1 MTRKLNIYW
10 HITKA
15 YESRYNVD
23 IYAAI
28 VKNEGTGSIITCRP
42 TPDLSIL
49 VTRPTYRVVQC
60 LKNSTVSKA
69 TVSKLDAT

>member
-1 MTRKLNIYW
+1 MYW

-15 YESRYNVD
+15 DESRYNVD

-42 TPDLSIL
+42 TPDLSVL
-49 VTRPTYRVVQC
+49 VNTYRAVQC
-60 LKNSTVSKA
+60 FKNSTVSKA